1 MLGTVAVHATMSSY
15 AKWMGIFRPSRP
27 LFQQLRHHALGSDL
41 VLSFSQMGGPRGTA
55 SAYTRAVTENC
66 AHLCSLSVN

>member
-41 VLSFSQMGGPRGTA
+41 VLSFSQMGGPVAQLLLTHEPSPKTA
-55 SAYTRAVTENC
+55 HTCVR
-66 AHLCSLSVN
+66 SL